1 LSRFRPLGTG
11 LMIES
16 LGSYLPERSVSTEEV
31 VAGCAVPLKIPLEK
45 LTGIRSRRV
54 AAAHEFTIEL
64 ARNAIEDCLR
74 HSRHDRRDFDLLICG
89 SISHFESAERLYAY
103 EPSAATRLKNLCG
116 LDRAIAL
123 DLTNGCAGLWTGIVL
138 AEALIAN
145 GTIER
150 ALIASGEYCTDLT
163 RTAQQEIRGFLDPQ
177 IASLTVGDSGVAL
190 TLEAGSSPDAGFQA
204 LDLYTLGGYSKYCL
218 AGPTTREH
226 GGAVMLTNSL
236 RIGPRCIEHGVPH
249 LEETL
254 RDAGWTADDVDHLI
268 PHQTSETTLLD
279 ALKKIN
285 LRLSPASVPLERYRI
300 NLAERANTGT
310 STHFLAVHDAVS
322 RGEINT
328 GDRAVFCITGS
339 GLSIGTALYTFD
351 DLPDRLRNGHT
362 PGNGNGQTK
371 QKRSERASPGLMAP
385 AAGISAIGLVR
396 GDDAKGLDTVE
407 LCRRA
412 GESCL
417 ARGGRSPR
425 EVEAV
430 IHSGVYRSGY
440 LAEPAMAALA
450 AGALDL
456 NAEAA
461 PDSPTRTLAFDV
473 LAGHLGTLKA
483 CWVADQMIRAGRC
496 DRVMVLASD
505 VENNAGGEFEP
516 YGLESAGSAMLVD
529 SSGQDF
535 RFELF
540 HFRDYP
546 DNAGDLESYVW
557 NPDGRSRLVVRRR
570 PDFESNAGRNLAITA
585 RELLESLGLTLAH
598 FELVVPPAGL
608 PELESTLVRELSVG
622 KDSLLR
628 IAAEG
633 DLLGSSLA
641 ISLHELQ
648 RDGRMKPGSRALV
661 LAAGSG
667 GQTGC
672 AILRF
677 G

>member
-1 LSRFRPLGTG
+1 L
-11 LMIES
+11 IES

-31 VAGCAVPLKIPLEK
+31 VAGCAVPLRVPLEK

-54 AAAHEFTIEL
+54 AAPDEFTIEL

-89 SISHFESAERLYAY
+89 SISHFESAERMYAY
-103 EPSAATRLKNLCG
+103 EPSAATKLKGLCG

-123 DLTNGCAGLWTGIVL
+123 DLTNGCAGLWTAILL

-190 TLEAGSSPDAGFQA
+190 SVEAGSSPGAGLHA
-204 LDLYTLGGYSKYCL
+204 LDLYTLGAYSKYCVAL
-218 AGPTTREH
+218 PTAREH
-226 GGAVMLTNSL
+226 GGGIMLTNSL

-254 RDAGWTADDVDHLI
+254 RDAGWTADDVDHLV

-279 ALKKIN
+279 ALKQIN
-285 LRLSPASVPLERYRI
+285 LRLSPGSVPLERYRI

-322 RGEINT
+322 RGQINN

-351 DLPDRLRNGHT
+351 DLPDRLRNGHSR
-362 PGNGNGQTK
+362 GNGNGQPK
-371 QKRSERASPGLMAP
+371 KRRAERAALRLLPP
-385 AAGISAIGLVR
+385 AAGIAAIGLVR
-396 GDDAKGLDTVE
+396 GEEAGGLDSVE

-412 GESCL
+412 GHRSI
-417 ARGGRSPR
+417 ARGDRSSQ
-425 EVEAV
+425 EIGAV

-461 PDSPTRTLAFDV
+461 PGSPNRTLAFDV

-483 CWVADQMIRAGRC
+483 CWAADQLIRAGRC
-496 DRVMVLASD
+496 GTVLVLASD
-505 VENNAGGEFEP
+505 VENNAGGESAR
-516 YGLESAGSAMLVD
+516 YGLEPAGSAMLID
-529 SSGQDF
+529 ADAQAL

-546 DNAGDLESYVW
+546 DNADDLQSW
-557 NPDGRSRLVVRRR
+557 LSNPDGRPGLVVHRH
-570 PDFESNAGRNLAITA
+570 PEFESNAGRNLATTV
-585 RELLESLGLTLAH
+585 RDLLASLSLSLAD

-608 PELESTLVRELSVG
+608 PELRSTLVRELSIVE
-622 KDSLLR
+622 DSLLSV
-628 IAAEG
+628 AAEG

-641 ISLHELQ
+641 ISLHSIE
-648 RDGRMKPGSRALV
+648 RDGRMKAGSRALV

-672 AILRF
+672 AILRRD
-677 G
+677 